1 MTLIILIIIGVYIV
15 GTISNKKELTKNGI
29 KNLKDLEGKK
39 SNLEEEIKDLNNLYE
54 NNKREYNNFKEETKK
69 VVIMEKSEEIEAEI
83 KKKENELKELKDK
96 RYHIERD
103 IKDLETHFQKI
114 NAQDLGLAPTSFEF
128 ERSET
133 YKEKLKNI
141 RLQEADLLRKVK
153 NKKGENI
160 SIYKDDL
167 IRLLYNSF
175 NTFCDYNLT
184 RLTYKSYPT
193 RKKQIETMFNKL
205 NRISNQQI
213 QIDEKALDYKFQEL
227 DASYAYYKL
236 KEEEKEALRQQRE
249 EEAENKRAQKELEA
263 KQAKLDKEIDA
274 LNIAKDKINEKLI
287 SAKDDEIEA
296 LKLELQKLENEIS
309 GLKDEKTDID
319 YRVENTG
326 AGYVYIISNVGSFGN
341 EVYKIGVTRRLDPYQ
356 RIQELSSASVPF
368 KFDVHA
374 MIFSYQA
381 YQLENELHKYFDKQR
396 INKVNNRKEFFNIKL
411 EDIKK
416 VLDLHKELTF
426 DFNPEFEA
434 EEFRE
439 TLELKGENPDTVSF
453 YKITKGIPLLK
464 NTGLKIE

>member
-1 MTLIILIIIGVYIV
+1 MELLILIVCIYL
-15 GTISNKKELTKNGI
+15 ISVIRNNKKLRDNGI
-29 KNLKDLEGKK
+29 RNFKDLENKK
-39 SNLEEEIKDLNNLYE
+39 SKLEQELKDLNNLYE

-69 VVIMEKSEEIEAEI
+69 VVIIEKSEEIEKEI
-83 KKKENELKELKDK
+83 NELNNKKDTLTK
-96 RYHIERD
+96 D
-103 IKDLETHFQKI
+103 VKDLETHFQKI

-128 ERSET
+128 EKSET

-153 NKKGENI
+153 NKKGQNI
-160 SIYKDDL
+160 SIYQNDL

-184 RLTYKSYPT
+184 KLTFKSYPT
-193 RKKQIETMFNKL
+193 RKKQIQTMFNKL

-263 KQAKLDKEIDA
+263 KQAKLDKEIEA
-274 LNIAKDKINEKLI
+274 LNIAKDKVNEKLI

-434 EEFRE
+434 DEFRE
-439 TLELKGENPDTVSF
+439 TLELKGEDPDTLGF
-453 YKITKGIPLLK
+453 YKIMKRIPMLK
-464 NTGLKIE
+464 NTGLIVD

>member
-29 KNLKDLEGKK
+29 KNLKDLEVKK
-39 SNLEEEIKDLNNLYE
+39 SKLEEEIKDLNNLYE

-69 VVIMEKSEEIEAEI
+69 VVIMEKSEEIEKEI
-83 KKKENELKELKDK
+83 NELNNKKDILTK
-96 RYHIERD
+96 D
-103 IKDLETHFQKI
+103 VKDLETHFQKI

-128 ERSET
+128 EKSET

-153 NKKGENI
+153 NKKGQNI
-160 SIYKDDL
+160 TIYQNDL

-175 NTFCDYNLT
+175 NTYCDYNLT
-184 RLTYKSYPT
+184 KLTFKSYPT
-193 RKKQIETMFNKL
+193 RKKQIQTMFNKL

-263 KQAKLDKEIDA
+263 KQAKLDKEIEA
-274 LNIAKDKINEKLI
+274 LNIAKDKVNEKLI

-439 TLELKGENPDTVSF
+439 TLELKGEDPDTLGF
-453 YKITKGIPLLK
+453 YKIMKGIPMLK
-464 NTGLKIE
+464 NTGLKID

>member
-15 GTISNKKELTKNGI
+15 GSISNKKELTKNGI
-29 KNLKDLEGKK
+29 KNLKDLEDKK
-39 SNLEEEIKDLNNLYE
+39 SKLEEEIKDLNNLYE

-69 VVIMEKSEEIEAEI
+69 VVIMEKSEEIEKEI
-83 KKKENELKELKDK
+83 NELTNKKNTLT
-96 RYHIERD
+96 IEV
-103 IKDLETHFQKI
+103 KDLETHFQKI

-128 ERSET
+128 EKSET

-184 RLTYKSYPT
+184 RLTFKTYPT

-263 KQAKLDKEIDA
+263 KQAKLDKEIEA
-274 LNIAKDKINEKLI
+274 LNIAKDKVNDKLL

-296 LKLELQKLENEIS
+296 LKLELQKLETEIS
-309 GLKDEKTDID
+309 GLQDEKTDID

-326 AGYVYIISNVGSFGN
+326 AGYVYIISNIGSFGE

-381 YQLENELHKYFDKQR
+381 YQLETELHRYFDSKR
-396 INKVNNRKEFFNIKL
+396 LNKVNNRKEFFNIKL

-416 VLDLHKELTF
+416 VLNLHKELTF

-434 EEFRE
+434 EEYWA
-439 TLELKGENPDTVSF
+439 TLKMIESEESKKEIEN
-453 YKITKGIPLLK
+453 
-464 NTGLKIE
+464 

>member
-69 VVIMEKSEEIEAEI
+69 VVIMEKSEEIEKEI
-83 KKKENELKELKDK
+83 NELNNKKDTLT
-96 RYHIERD
+96 RD
-103 IKDLETHFQKI
+103 VKDLETHFQKI

-160 SIYKDDL
+160 YIYKDDL

-263 KQAKLDKEIDA
+263 KQAKLDKEIEA
-274 LNIAKDKINEKLI
+274 LNIAKDKVNEKLI
-287 SAKDDEIEA
+287 SAKDEEIEA

-411 EDIKK
+411 DDIKK

-439 TLELKGENPDTVSF
+439 TLELKGEDPDTLGF
-453 YKITKGIPLLK
+453 YKIMKGIPMLK
-464 NTGLKIE
+464 NTGLKID

>member
-69 VVIMEKSEEIEAEI
+69 VVIMEKSEEIEKEI
-83 KKKENELKELKDK
+83 NELNNKKDTLT
-96 RYHIERD
+96 RD
-103 IKDLETHFQKI
+103 VKDLETHFQKI
-114 NAQDLGLAPTSFEF
+114 NAQDLGLAPTNFEF

-160 SIYKDDL
+160 YIYKDDL

-227 DASYAYYKL
+227 DASYAYYK
-236 KEEEKEALRQQRE
+236 
-249 EEAENKRAQKELEA
+249 N
-263 KQAKLDKEIDA
+263 
-274 LNIAKDKINEKLI
+274 
-287 SAKDDEIEA
+287 
-296 LKLELQKLENEIS
+296 
-309 GLKDEKTDID
+309 
-319 YRVENTG
+319 
-326 AGYVYIISNVGSFGN
+326 
-341 EVYKIGVTRRLDPYQ
+341 
-356 RIQELSSASVPF
+356 
-368 KFDVHA
+368 
-374 MIFSYQA
+374 
-381 YQLENELHKYFDKQR
+381 
-396 INKVNNRKEFFNIKL
+396 
-411 EDIKK
+411 
-416 VLDLHKELTF
+416 
-426 DFNPEFEA
+426 
-434 EEFRE
+434 
-439 TLELKGENPDTVSF
+439 
-453 YKITKGIPLLK
+453 
-464 NTGLKIE
+464 

>member
-1 MTLIILIIIGVYIV
+1 MTLIILIIIGLAIV
-15 GTISNKKELTKNGI
+15 GSISNKKELTKNGI

-39 SNLEEEIKDLNNLYE
+39 SKLEEEIKDLNNLYE

-69 VVIMEKSEEIEAEI
+69 VVIMEKSEEIEKEI
-83 KKKENELKELKDK
+83 NDLNNKKDTLT
-96 RYHIERD
+96 RD
-103 IKDLETHFQKI
+103 VKDLETHFQKI

-153 NKKGENI
+153 NKKGQNI

-184 RLTYKSYPT
+184 RLTFKTYPT

-263 KQAKLDKEIDA
+263 KQAKLDKEIEA
-274 LNIAKDKINEKLI
+274 LNIAKDKVNEKLI

-411 EDIKK
+411 DDIKK

-439 TLELKGENPDTVSF
+439 TLERKGEDPDTLGF
-453 YKITKGIPLLK
+453 YKIMKRIPVLK
-464 NTGLKIE
+464 NTGLKID

>member
-1 MTLIILIIIGVYIV
+1 MEFLILIVCIYL
-15 GTISNKKELTKNGI
+15 ISVIRNNKKLRDNGI
-29 KNLKDLEGKK
+29 KNFKDLENRK
-39 SNLEEEIKDLNNLYE
+39 SKLEWDIKDLNNLYE

-69 VVIMEKSEEIEAEI
+69 VVIMEKSEEIEKEI
-83 KKKENELKELKDK
+83 NELNNKKDTLTK
-96 RYHIERD
+96 D
-103 IKDLETHFQKI
+103 VKDLETHFKKI

-128 ERSET
+128 EKSET

-184 RLTYKSYPT
+184 RLTFKTYPT

-263 KQAKLDKEIDA
+263 KQAKLDKEIEA
-274 LNIAKDKINEKLI
+274 LNIAKDKVNEKLI

-411 EDIKK
+411 DDIKK

-439 TLELKGENPDTVSF
+439 TLELKGEDPDTLGF
-453 YKITKGIPLLK
+453 YKIMKRIPILK
-464 NTGLKIE
+464 NTGLKID

>member
-15 GTISNKKELTKNGI
+15 GSISNKKELTKNGI
-29 KNLKDLEGKK
+29 KNLKDLEVKK
-39 SNLEEEIKDLNNLYE
+39 SKLEEEIKDLNNLYE

-69 VVIMEKSEEIEAEI
+69 VVIMEKSEEIEKEI
-83 KKKENELKELKDK
+83 NELTNKKDTLA
-96 RYHIERD
+96 IEV
-103 IKDLETHFQKI
+103 KDLETHFQKI

-160 SIYKDDL
+160 SISKDNL

-175 NTFCDYNLT
+175 NTFCDYKLT
-184 RLTYKSYPT
+184 RLTFKTYPT

-213 QIDEKALDYKFQEL
+213 QIDDKALDYKFQEL

-263 KQAKLDKEIDA
+263 KQAKLDKEIEA
-274 LNIAKDKINEKLI
+274 LNIAKDKVNEKLI

-439 TLELKGENPDTVSF
+439 TLELKGENPDTLGF
-453 YKITKGIPLLK
+453 YKIMKRIPVLK
-464 NTGLKIE
+464 NTGLKID

>member
-1 MTLIILIIIGVYIV
+1 MILIILIIIGVYIV

-69 VVIMEKSEEIEAEI
+69 VVIMEKSEEIEKEI
-83 KKKENELKELKDK
+83 NELNNKKDTLT
-96 RYHIERD
+96 RD
-103 IKDLETHFQKI
+103 VKDLETHFQKI

-160 SIYKDDL
+160 YIYKDDL

-263 KQAKLDKEIDA
+263 KQAKLDKEIEA
-274 LNIAKDKINEKLI
+274 LNIAKDKVNEKLI
-287 SAKDDEIEA
+287 SAKDEEIEA

-411 EDIKK
+411 DDIKK

-439 TLELKGENPDTVSF
+439 TLELKGEDPDTLGF
-453 YKITKGIPLLK
+453 YKIIKGIPMLK
-464 NTGLKIE
+464 NTGLKID

>member
-1 MTLIILIIIGVYIV
+1 MSLILLIIIGIAIV
-15 GTISNKKELTKNGI
+15 GRISNKKELTKNGI

-39 SNLEEEIKDLNNLYE
+39 SKLEEEIKDLNNLYE

-69 VVIMEKSEEIEAEI
+69 VVIMEKSEEIEKEI
-83 KKKENELKELKDK
+83 NDLTSKKNTLKTEV
-96 RYHIERD
+96 
-103 IKDLETHFQKI
+103 KDLETHLQKI

-128 ERSET
+128 EKSET

-160 SIYKDDL
+160 SIYKNDL

-175 NTFCDYNLT
+175 NTYCDYNLT
-184 RLTYKSYPT
+184 KLTFKSYPT
-193 RKKQIETMFNKL
+193 RKKQIQTMFNKL

-263 KQAKLDKEIDA
+263 KQAKLDKEIEA
-274 LNIAKDKINEKLI
+274 LNIAKDKVNEKLI

-296 LKLELQKLENEIS
+296 LKLELQKLENEIY

-426 DFNPEFEA
+426 DFDPEFEA

-439 TLELKGENPDTVSF
+439 TLELRGENPDTLGF
-453 YKITKGIPLLK
+453 YKITKGVPLLK
-464 NTGLKIE
+464 NTGLIVD

>member
-1 MTLIILIIIGVYIV
+1 MTLIILIIIGLAIV

-29 KNLKDLEGKK
+29 KNLKDLEVKK
-39 SNLEEEIKDLNNLYE
+39 SKLEEEIKDLNNLYE

-69 VVIMEKSEEIEAEI
+69 VVIMEKSEEIEKEI
-83 KKKENELKELKDK
+83 NELNNKKDTLT
-96 RYHIERD
+96 RD
-103 IKDLETHFQKI
+103 VKDLETHFQKI

-153 NKKGENI
+153 NKKGQNI

-184 RLTYKSYPT
+184 RLTFKTYPT

-263 KQAKLDKEIDA
+263 KQAKLDKEIEA
-274 LNIAKDKINEKLI
+274 LNIAKDKVNEKLI

-439 TLELKGENPDTVSF
+439 TLELKGEDPDTLGF
-453 YKITKGIPLLK
+453 YKIMKRIPVLK
-464 NTGLKIE
+464 NTGLKID

>member
-1 MTLIILIIIGVYIV
+1 MTLIILIIIGLAIV

-39 SNLEEEIKDLNNLYE
+39 SKLEEEIKDLNNLYE

-69 VVIMEKSEEIEAEI
+69 VVIMEKSEEIEKEI
-83 KKKENELKELKDK
+83 NELNNKKDTLT
-96 RYHIERD
+96 RD
-103 IKDLETHFQKI
+103 VKDLETHFQKI

-153 NKKGENI
+153 NKKGQNI

-184 RLTYKSYPT
+184 RLTFKTYPT
-193 RKKQIETMFNKL
+193 RKKQIQTMFNKL

-213 QIDEKALDYKFQEL
+213 QIDEKALEYKFQEL

-263 KQAKLDKEIDA
+263 KQAKLDKEIEA
-274 LNIAKDKINEKLI
+274 LNIAKDKVNEKLI

-439 TLELKGENPDTVSF
+439 TLELKGEDPDTLGF
-453 YKITKGIPLLK
+453 YKITKGIPMLK
-464 NTGLKIE
+464 NTGLKID

>member
-1 MTLIILIIIGVYIV
+1 MTLIILIIIGLAIV

-39 SNLEEEIKDLNNLYE
+39 SKLEEEIKDLNNLYE

-69 VVIMEKSEEIEAEI
+69 VVIMEKSEEIEKEI
-83 KKKENELKELKDK
+83 NELNNKKDTLT
-96 RYHIERD
+96 RD
-103 IKDLETHFQKI
+103 VKDLETHFQKI

-153 NKKGENI
+153 NKKGQNI

-184 RLTYKSYPT
+184 RLTFKTYPT

-263 KQAKLDKEIDA
+263 KQAKLDKEIEA
-274 LNIAKDKINEKLI
+274 LNIAKDKVNEKLI

-439 TLELKGENPDTVSF
+439 TLERKGEDPDTLGF
-453 YKITKGIPLLK
+453 YKIMKRIPVLK
-464 NTGLKIE
+464 NTGLKID

>member
-1 MTLIILIIIGVYIV
+1 MTLIILIIIGVYII
-15 GTISNKKELTKNGI
+15 GSISNKKELTKNGI

-39 SNLEEEIKDLNNLYE
+39 SKLEEEIKDLNNLYE

-69 VVIMEKSEEIEAEI
+69 VVIMEKSEEIEKEI
-83 KKKENELKELKDK
+83 NELNNKKDTLTK
-96 RYHIERD
+96 D
-103 IKDLETHFQKI
+103 VKDLETHFQKI

-128 ERSET
+128 EKSET

-160 SIYKDDL
+160 SISKDNL

-184 RLTYKSYPT
+184 RLTFKTYPT

-263 KQAKLDKEIDA
+263 KQAKLDKEIEA
-274 LNIAKDKINEKLI
+274 LNIAKDKVNEKLI

-368 KFDVHA
+368 RFDVHA

-439 TLELKGENPDTVSF
+439 TLERKGEDPDTLGF
-453 YKITKGIPLLK
+453 YKIMKRIPVLK
-464 NTGLKIE
+464 NTGLKID

>member
-1 MTLIILIIIGVYIV
+1 MTLIILIIIGVYII
-15 GTISNKKELTKNGI
+15 GSISNKKELTKNGI

-39 SNLEEEIKDLNNLYE
+39 SKLEEEIKDLNNLYE

-69 VVIMEKSEEIEAEI
+69 VVIMEKSEEIEKEI
-83 KKKENELKELKDK
+83 NELNNKKDILTK
-96 RYHIERD
+96 D
-103 IKDLETHFQKI
+103 VKDLETHFQKI

-153 NKKGENI
+153 NKKGQNI

-184 RLTYKSYPT
+184 RLTFKTYPT

-263 KQAKLDKEIDA
+263 KQAKLDKEIEA
-274 LNIAKDKINEKLI
+274 LNIAKDKVNEKLI
-287 SAKDDEIEA
+287 SAKDEEIEA

-411 EDIKK
+411 DDIKK

-439 TLELKGENPDTVSF
+439 TLELKGEDPDTLGF
-453 YKITKGIPLLK
+453 YKIMKRIPVLK
-464 NTGLKIE
+464 NTGLKID